1 MNRYFIRYPGF
12 RKKALTLSYD
22 DGVVQDA
29 RLIQILDRHG
39 IKATFNLNGCNYAA
53 QPPRQER
60 PALTRAEALAL
71 YGNSGHEVAV
81 HGYAHPF
88 LEQLPQGGAAWEI
101 VRDREILEEMFGGIL
116 RGMAYPM
123 GTFDDDT
130 VETARLCGIAYARTT
145 RVTHGFA
152 LPKDWL
158 RLEATCH
165 HKDPA
170 LPDLCRRFLEE
181 DVRWVPKLFFL
192 WGHSYEFDEQ
202 DNWDVIETF
211 CDVVGNHPEI
221 WYATNGEIHDY
232 LEAARQIRS
241 TVNGSR
247 IFNPTATPLCL
258 EVYGEN
264 LLLPPGGTL
273 SLPAI

>member
-88 LEQLPQGGAAWEI
+88 LELLPRGSAAWEI
-101 VRDREILEEMFGGIL
+101 AR
-116 RGMAYPM
+116 
-123 GTFDDDT
+123 DT

-158 RLEATCH
+158 RLEATCR

-211 CDVVGNHPEI
+211 CDVMGNHPEI

-258 EVYGEN
+258 EVCGEN